1 MRTIDGGSLRTPL
14 TAAFVG
20 AGLVSL
26 LLTAGLTAYGA
37 AKDASAAA
45 KVATARLADSTAAEL
60 GRAFGEW
67 SNELLVASQNDV
79 LRQWYRTPERR
90 TELRPSINASLI
102 GLHTLYPD
110 LIDEAC
116 YIDAKGPE
124 QVRQVRGKA
133 AAVTELSPDESGNP
147 FFDPTFA
154 LRPGQVHQH
163 RPYVSPDSST
173 WVVSNSTPIDVAG
186 RNVAMLHF
194 ETELEPLR
202 VRIARLM
209 PRDSQAR
216 VVDETTG
223 ALVFDTRTPVPD
235 VSGAGADD
243 QQLPKATPLAVPRGM
258 GSAQAAVP
266 IAATNQNHWVVQ
278 VITPAAGGLSATFLL
293 RLGGLALVVIAVLAV
308 TGALFARRIVIPLQR
323 VTHQAERL
331 ATGDLT
337 GTLELRRRDEIGR
350 LSAAVDTA
358 STQLAGMVGEIG
370 STGTALTQAAERL
383 SQVSN
388 DLSAGAAEAA
398 TRASTARSV
407 SGDVEDGVQSMS
419 AGAEELAA
427 SVSEI
432 ASSANR
438 ATEVARA
445 SVQAADEANT
455 QISELGT
462 AVTEIGDVVRLITS
476 IAEQTNLL
484 ALNATIEAAR
494 AGEAGKG
501 FAVVADEV
509 KQLAQETA
517 HATGDITARI
527 HAIQGSSLTATAA
540 VANIGRVIGDISDS
554 NLTIASA
561 VEEQAVTTHA
571 LTRTVAASA
580 TGLNDVTR
588 EIAGVAQFSEATL
601 DHARAGGEAAEDIAR
616 LAILLTSLTERF
628 RVSE

>member
-1 MRTIDGGSLRTPL
+1 
-14 TAAFVG
+14 VG

-26 LLTAGLTAYGA
+26 ILTAGLSAYQA
-37 AKDASAAA
+37 AKDASASAQ
-45 KVATARLADSTAAEL
+45 VSTQRLADSTAAEL
-60 GRAFGEW
+60 GRVFDEW

-79 LRQWYRTPERR
+79 LRQWYRRPEQRAA
-90 TELRPSINASLI
+90 LRASINASLI

-116 YIDAKGPE
+116 FIDAKGPE

-133 AAVTELSPDESGNP
+133 AAVSELSPDESGNP
-147 FFDPTFA
+147 FFAPSFA
-154 LRPGQVHQH
+154 LRVGQVHQH
-163 RPYVSPDSST
+163 QPYVSPDSHS

-186 RNVAMLHF
+186 RKVAILHF

-209 PRDSQAR
+209 PQSSQAR
-216 VVDETTG
+216 IVDEGTG
-223 ALVFDTRTPVPD
+223 TVILDSRTPVPA
-235 VSGAGADD
+235 VSEDAGVDEG
-243 QQLPKATPLAVPRGM
+243 LPKLTPLSVPEGM
-258 GSAQAAVP
+258 GSARAAVP
-266 IAATNQNHWVVQ
+266 FAATNQNRWVVE
-278 VITPAAGGLSATFLL
+278 VITPADGGLSSTTLV
-293 RLGGLALVVIAVLAV
+293 RLSGLAVMVIVLLVVAGGV
-308 TGALFARRIVIPLQR
+308 FARRIVLPLQA
-323 VTHQAERL
+323 VTEQAERL

-337 GTLELRRRDEIGR
+337 GTLHLRRRDEIGR

-358 STQLAGMVGEIG
+358 TKQLARMVGEIG
-370 STGTALTQAAERL
+370 STGAALK
-383 SQVSN
+383 
-388 DLSAGAAEAA
+388 DSAGQLSIVSDNLTTVAADASS
-398 TRASTARSV
+398 RASTACAV
-407 SGDVEDGVQSMS
+407 SGEVESSVQTIS
-419 AGAEELAA
+419 AGAEQLAV
-427 SVSEI
+427 SVGEI

-455 QISELGT
+455 QISQLGS
-462 AVTEIGDVVRLITS
+462 AVMEIGDVVRLITS

-527 HAIQGSSLTATAA
+527 HSIQGSSLSATEA
-540 VANIGRVIGDISDS
+540 VANIGRVIGDINES

-561 VEEQAVTTHA
+561 VEEQSATTNT
-571 LTRTVAASA
+571 LSRTVMAAA
-580 TGLNDVTR
+580 LGLSDVTR
-588 EIAGVAQFSEATL
+588 EIAGVTQVSETTL
-601 DHARAGGEAAEDIAR
+601 DNAQAGGKAAEDIAE
-616 LAILLTSLTERF
+616 LAAQLTNLTERF
-628 RVSE
+628 RIPG